1 VQALSHRLHP
11 ARVEYLGLAAAA
23 GALCRELS
31 SHSGVEVGYSAEAI
45 PEDLSG
51 RVAVCLYRVLQ
62 EALHNAIKHSGA
74 RKAEVS
80 LLGLA
85 DRIELTVHDLGVGF
99 DPVATQVQGLGLTS
113 MKERLTAVRG
123 QLVIRS
129 APQQG
134 TTISVHVPLAGQ

>member
-1 VQALSHRLHP
+1 
-11 ARVEYLGLAAAA
+11 
-23 GALCRELS
+23 
-31 SHSGVEVGYSAEAI
+31 
-45 PEDLSG
+45 
-51 RVAVCLYRVLQ
+51 VCLYRVLQ

>member
-1 VQALSHRLHP
+1 
-11 ARVEYLGLAAAA
+11 
-23 GALCRELS
+23 
-31 SHSGVEVGYSAEAI
+31 
-45 PEDLSG
+45 
-51 RVAVCLYRVLQ
+51 VCLYRVLQ

-99 DPVATQVQGLGLTS
+99 DPVATQVQGLGLGLTS